1 MTTMTTMET
10 TMTKQQRIESAE
22 AFVKRITSQVFK
34 QKLDAETLRS
44 VAEKL
49 AESVDVT
56 DKKAA

>member
-1 MTTMTTMET
+1 MET

>member
-1 MTTMTTMET
+1 MET
-10 TMTKQQRIESAE
+10 TMTKQQKIENAE

-49 AESVDVT
+49 AQSVDVSSGQ
-56 DKKAA
+56 KAA